1 MKAKGLSGSKQGV
14 GVAQPNAWFTAG
26 MWRRLFKGEEE
37 QARDLRLA
45 LADLMVYPFHPLTLA
60 NCPAVSVANHRAALH
75 QVVDELDATEA
86 HVLFNVGRLLLLVPR
101 RREVFRHIRER
112 QEALI
117 PGPSPKDW
125 EKGGAPK

>member
-1 MKAKGLSGSKQGV
+1 MTMKGSSRRRQGAE
-14 GVAQPNAWFTAG
+14 VAQPNSWYVEA
-26 MWRRLFKGEEE
+26 MWRELFSGEEE
-37 QARDLRLA
+37 QARDLRMA
-45 LADLMVYPFHPLTLA
+45 LADLLVYPFHPLTLA

-101 RREVFRHIRER
+101 RREVFRHIRDR

-117 PGPSPKDW
+117 SR
-125 EKGGAPK
+125 